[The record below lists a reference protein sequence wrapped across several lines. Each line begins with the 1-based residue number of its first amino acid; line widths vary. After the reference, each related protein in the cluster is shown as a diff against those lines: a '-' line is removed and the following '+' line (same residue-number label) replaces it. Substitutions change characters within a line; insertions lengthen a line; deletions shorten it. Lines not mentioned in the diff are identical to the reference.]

1 MRKNI
6 VSVDSKGVEN
16 EGDWLDLG
24 EVAQVEISS
33 EDPGHPIEAALQQNG
48 GAGWRASEPGPQRI
62 RLLFDEPQRVQRI
75 ELQVNEESQTRT
87 QELVLRWSD
96 DQGKNYRE
104 IVRQQYNFNPS
115 GSRTEREEYTVNL
128 SGVTALELEI
138 IPDISRSAAKA
149 SLARLRVG

>member
-1 MRKNI
+1 MRKTI
-6 VSVDSKGVEN
+6 VAVGPHGVEK
-16 EGDWLDLG
+16 EGDWLDLA
-24 EVAQVEISS
+24 ELAQVEISS
-33 EDPGHPIEAALQQNG
+33 EDPAHPIEAALQQNG
-48 GAGWRASEPGPQRI
+48 GAEWRAAEPGPQKI

-75 ELQVNEESQTRT
+75 ELKVNEENQPRT

-96 DQGKNYRE
+96 DGGKNYRE
-104 IVRQQYNFNPS
+104 IVRQQYNFNS